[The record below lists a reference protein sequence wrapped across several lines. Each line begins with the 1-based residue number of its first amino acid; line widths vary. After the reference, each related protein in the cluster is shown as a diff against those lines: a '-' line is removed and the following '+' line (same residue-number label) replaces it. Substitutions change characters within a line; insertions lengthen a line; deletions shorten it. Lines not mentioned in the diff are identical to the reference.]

1 MFSFKTKKGKK
12 VTIYDPSERG
22 AMYANDLKNGTNI
35 NGVEL
40 TPEQKAY
47 RAGYLKSQN
56 DSAKAYNARKFKE
69 KNPGYKNKTKH
80 SVAEIKK
87 QKKQSRKGGKK
98 KWVKHRLKLLQL

>member
-1 MFSFKTKKGKK
+1 MSMFSFKTKQGKEA
-12 VTIYDPSERG
+12 TIYDPSERG

-35 NGVEL
+35 NGVAL

-69 KNPGYKNKTKH
+69 ENPDYKNRSKH
-80 SVAEIKK
+80 SVAGIKK
-87 QKKQSRKGGKK
+87 QRQKEFKKGGKK
-98 KWVKHRLKLLQL
+98 K

>member
-1 MFSFKTKKGKK
+1 MFSFKTKKGKE

-35 NGVEL
+35 KGQEL

-69 KNPGYKNKTKH
+69 ENPDYKNRTKH
-80 SVAEIKK
+80 SVAGIKK
-87 QKKQSRKGGKK
+87 QRQRELKKVVKRNEQSTD
-98 KWVKHRLKLLQL
+98 